1 MKTIVIDGIF
11 FQINEWSGIAKLWR
25 TLLKEID
32 HLLGGIKNIR
42 VFLLVRGNCG
52 ALDK

>member
-1 MKTIVIDGIF
+1 MKTIVIDRI

-42 VFLLVRGNCG
+42 VFLLVRK
-52 ALDK
+52 LQEP